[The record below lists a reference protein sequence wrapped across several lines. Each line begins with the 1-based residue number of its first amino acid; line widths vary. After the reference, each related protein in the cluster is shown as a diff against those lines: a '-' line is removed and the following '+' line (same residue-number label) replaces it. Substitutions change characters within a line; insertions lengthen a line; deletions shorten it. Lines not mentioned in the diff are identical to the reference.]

1 MNGIVSTNDEVGSIP
16 TCHTQG
22 GGTTNNSALFFYTK
36 KPPKDSEAQ
45 FDKTGRNQIAETFST
60 ASLVVARF
68 SIWMTSAALRLL
80 LSTI

>member
-16 TCHTQG
+16 TCHTQ